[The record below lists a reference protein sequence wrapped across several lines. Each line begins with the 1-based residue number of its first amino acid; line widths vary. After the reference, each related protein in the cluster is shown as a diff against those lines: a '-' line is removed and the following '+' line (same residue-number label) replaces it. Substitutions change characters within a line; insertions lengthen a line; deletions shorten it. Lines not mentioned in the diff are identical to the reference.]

1 MNNLKPLY
9 TLDIN
14 PLSFFDLLIIYGT
27 EEINKELDRK
37 LNEIIDQVNN
47 PSLPDLSI
55 LVEKLFT
62 IRQMQDLIEQI
73 DKRGYF

>member
-27 EEINKELDRK
+27 EEMNKELDRK
-37 LNEIIDQVNN
+37 FKQIIDQVFN
-47 PSLPDLSI
+47 PNPPLLSI

-73 DKRGYF
+73 SKRGYI